1 MQRMK
6 KVFLV
11 AQVLLLFASTS
22 SAQRLIEIRS
32 EKDAAGNYQFYC
44 TNNAY
49 CPYILE
55 VNFPVL
61 ANLKSDHEI
70 PFRTMVKPGGNKLFK
85 LTRINA
91 GEIEKFNYRISYA
104 RGCINPQINPDF
116 TYLLPIAPG
125 KMAQVYELESST
137 SSSSTA
143 IGLKEWY
150 AIRIRMNPG
159 DTIYAARRGTVTDVQ
174 DNSGLNDSGVAST
187 SVENYVEINHRDC
200 SFGHYGVLRKNS
212 ALVKPGQ
219 WVEAGDPIGLVGGD
233 KFGRGSDVKFSV
245 YYNREEDSSARTETN
260 RNYVNWVYITPAFW
274 TQPNGKTKLKNG
286 AKYAGEF
293 SESVITQEMSKAELT
308 KWKAKHKP
316 GSSTH
321 KS

>member
-1 MQRMK
+1 MRHYM
-6 KVFLV
+6 LT
-11 AQVLLLFASTS
+11 ALVLLVSALPL

-32 EKDAAGNYQFYC
+32 QQDAKGDYQFYC
-44 TNNAY
+44 NNNAF

-55 VNFPVL
+55 VSFPTL
-61 ANLKSDHEI
+61 ENLKSDHEI
-70 PFRTMVKPGGNKLFK
+70 PYRGEVKPGSNKLFK
-85 LTRINA
+85 LSKINP
-91 GEIEKFNYRISYA
+91 GETDKFNYRISYG

-125 KMAQVYELESST
+125 KLAQVYELESASG
-137 SSSSTA
+137 SIASGL
-143 IGLKEWY
+143 GLKEWY

-159 DTIYAARRGTVTDVQ
+159 DTIFAARRGTVSDVQ
-174 DNSGLNDSGVAST
+174 DYSGLNDSGVAST
-187 SVENYVEINHRDC
+187 NVENYVEINHRDC
-200 SFGHYGVLRKNS
+200 SFAHYGVLRKNS

-245 YYNREEDSSARTETN
+245 YYNREADSAAKSESN
-260 RNYVNWVYITPAFW
+260 RNYVNWVYITPQFW
-274 TQPNGKTKLKNG
+274 TLQNGKGKLKHG
-286 AKYAGEF
+286 AKYASEF
-293 SESVITQEMSKAELT
+293 PESVITQEMTKPELA

-316 GSSTH
+316 ASPGH